1 MQYRPFGRLDLEVS
15 ALGFGCM
22 RLPVV
27 GGDATAVDEPLAIEM
42 LRHAIDHGVNYVD
55 TAYPYHGGHSERV
68 LGEALKGGFRERV
81 KLATKL
87 PTWAVKTPGDFDRL
101 LDEQLERLQVE
112 HVDFYLLHNL
122 KATVWPAMRDLG
134 VLEWLERI
142 KADGRAGHVGFSYH
156 DDFPLLKEILD
167 AYDGWAMCQIQYNY
181 MNEDIQAGTRGL
193 EYAAGRGVAVAVMEP
208 LLGGCLVNPP
218 ASVQRVWDESG
229 TARTPAEWALQWLW
243 HKPEVSVVLSG
254 MSTMAQVE
262 ENLGSAGRSAVGS
275 LTAGDLELVRRV
287 REAYEAVSVVPCT
300 RCGYCMPCPE
310 GVDIP
315 GNLQLYNDALVFG
328 GNQAV
333 LNRNLYNG
341 MAENARASAC
351 VACRTCEE
359 GCPQGI
365 EISEL
370 MPKVQE
376 AFRR

>member
-1 MQYRPFGRLDLEVS
+1 MQYRPFGRLDFEVS

-27 GGDATAVDEPLAIEM
+27 GGDLSAVDEPVAIEM

-68 LGEALKGGFRERV
+68 LGEALKDGYRERV

-87 PTWAVKTPGDFDRL
+87 PTWAVREAADFDRL
-101 LDEQLERLQVE
+101 LTEQLERLQVE

-122 KATVWPAMRDLG
+122 SATAWPRVRDLG
-134 VLEWLERI
+134 VLDWLERI
-142 KADGRAGHVGFSYH
+142 KSDGRAANVGFSYH
-156 DDFPLLKEILD
+156 DDFDLFREILD

-181 MNEDIQAGTRGL
+181 MNEDIQAGTKGL
-193 EYAAGRGVAVAVMEP
+193 EYAAAKGVAVAVMEP

-218 ASVQRVWDESG
+218 APVQQVWAESE
-229 TARTPAEWALQWLW
+229 TTRTPAEWALQWLW

-254 MSTMAQVE
+254 MSTMVQVE
-262 ENLGSAGRSAVGS
+262 ENLASADRSAAGS
-275 LTAGDLELVRRV
+275 LTTEELDLVCRV
-287 REAYEAVSVVPCT
+287 RDAYEAVSVVPCT

-315 GNLQLYNDALVFG
+315 RNLQLYNDALVFG
-328 GNQAV
+328 GNQAI

-341 MAENARASAC
+341 MPESTRASAC
-351 VACRTCEE
+351 AACRTCEGE
-359 GCPQGI
+359 CPQEI
-365 EISEL
+365 EICEL

-376 AFRR
+376 QFRR